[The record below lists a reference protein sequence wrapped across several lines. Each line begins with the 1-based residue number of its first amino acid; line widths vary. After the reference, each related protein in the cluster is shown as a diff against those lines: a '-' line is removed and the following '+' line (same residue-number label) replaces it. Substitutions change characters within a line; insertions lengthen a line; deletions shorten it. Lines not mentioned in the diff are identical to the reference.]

1 MVVTSLENERVKR
14 FCKLQKRKYREEYEE
29 YIVEGEHLV
38 LEAYK
43 GGVIKELIVMEGE
56 DEVIP
61 FENIN
66 YYSKEV
72 MKKISSM
79 DTAPT
84 IMALCRKGEKKKLI
98 GDKVLI
104 LDGIQDPGNLG
115 TIIRSALAFNIETI
129 VLTENT
135 VDLYNPKVLRATQGM
150 IFHINII
157 SMDGKDAIN
166 ELKNRGIEIY
176 GTNVEGGVDVRTLEA
191 SQKEKYALVMGNEG
205 NGVRE
210 EIRELCTKDLYI
222 SMNEDVESLNVAI
235 ATSILLYELGRK

>member
-14 FCKLQKRKYREEYEE
+14 FCKLQKRKYREEYKE

-43 GGVIKELIVMEGE
+43 SGVIKELLVMEGCE
-56 DEVIP
+56 AVVP
-61 FENIN
+61 ALNIN

-79 DTAPT
+79 DTPPT
-84 IMALCRKGEKKKLI
+84 VMALCDKRENNELKGNKI
-98 GDKVLI
+98 LI

-115 TIIRSALAFNIETI
+115 TIIRSALAFGIETI
-129 VLTENT
+129 VLDENT

-150 IFHINII
+150 FFHINII
-157 SMDGKDAIN
+157 TIN
-166 ELKNRGIEIY
+166 GVEVINTLRSKGFAVY
-176 GTNVEGGVDVRTLEA
+176 GTNVDMGEDVRTLKAAE
-191 SQKEKYALVMGNEG
+191 KERFALVMGNEG
-205 NGVRE
+205 NGVRK
-210 EIRELCTKDLYI
+210 EISKLCTKDLYI
-222 SMNEDVESLNVAI
+222 SMNECVESLNVAI